1 MGSVEV
7 QEGGGVWNSSRRMH
21 IGASGEAS
29 GPRCAKDID
38 AVCVFITPLRPS
50 TSSSS
55 RPRPPPPV
63 VERRRVATPKHAHTH
78 THTWP
83 GWGRELRRVSQLEVG
98 PEGPEAGSH

>member
-1 MGSVEV
+1 MNG
-7 QEGGGVWNSSRRMH
+7 QRGGAGGGWGGGGVWNSSRRMH
-21 IGASGEAS
+21 AGASGEAS

-55 RPRPPPPV
+55 RPRLPPPV

-78 THTWP
+78 THTH
-83 GWGRELRRVSQLEVG
+83 V
-98 PEGPEAGSH
+98 AGLGQRTAACLSAGGGA